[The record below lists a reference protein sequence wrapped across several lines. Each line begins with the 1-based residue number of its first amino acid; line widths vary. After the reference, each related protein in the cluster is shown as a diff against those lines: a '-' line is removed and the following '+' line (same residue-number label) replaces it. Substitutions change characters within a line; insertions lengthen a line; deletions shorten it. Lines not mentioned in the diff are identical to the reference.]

1 MTESAFWARLGLQRH
16 PFPPTPDAASYFFTA
31 HLQREYA
38 EVRHCI
44 EAGKGLVVV
53 TGEVGMGKTTLV
65 RRLLADLAASQVA
78 SALVFN
84 TFLQDGALL
93 AAILRDFGLDP
104 TGSID
109 GDLARLNEFLVTQA
123 RGGRPCLLVV
133 DDAQNLSESSLEL
146 IRLLSNL
153 ETGQTKLLQI
163 LLAGQPELMA
173 TLRRPTM
180 RQLYSR
186 IVKQCVLIGLK
197 PEEVSRYVEFRLTQ
211 AGGSG
216 RIELDRRAARALH
229 RTSRGNLRRLHLILD
244 RCLYGMVASGS
255 RRIDAALVRS
265 AVADLAEPGEAGRPG
280 LFRRRALFAGGL
292 AGMSTVALAAL
303 MWTQADRPQP
313 PLPAVAQPTAVSQM
327 TGPAQT
333 PAPEPIP
340 ASRPVAEKPS
350 ATAGR
355 ARCLEVLRARRTGQ
369 PLDIRM
375 RIMPAV
381 LADQPVMDDDV
392 CRFEEDGK
400 AWLAWVPA
408 DEGQG
413 PWEAG
418 VDDPRV
424 REVQRRLFERG
435 LLAQRDI
442 DGYLGPRTRAALRAF
457 QQIVGVSATGLPD
470 DFTLMLLRSFEIT
483 ASQDKR

>member
-1 MTESAFWARLGLQRH
+1 
-16 PFPPTPDAASYFFTA
+16 
-31 HLQREYA
+31 
-38 EVRHCI
+38 
-44 EAGKGLVVV
+44 
-53 TGEVGMGKTTLV
+53 
-65 RRLLADLAASQVA
+65 
-78 SALVFN
+78 
-84 TFLQDGALL
+84 
-93 AAILRDFGLDP
+93 
-104 TGSID
+104 
-109 GDLARLNEFLVTQA
+109 
-123 RGGRPCLLVV
+123 
-133 DDAQNLSESSLEL
+133 
-146 IRLLSNL
+146 
-153 ETGQTKLLQI
+153 
-163 LLAGQPELMA
+163 
-173 TLRRPTM
+173 
-180 RQLYSR
+180 
-186 IVKQCVLIGLK
+186 
-197 PEEVSRYVEFRLTQ
+197 
-211 AGGSG
+211 
-216 RIELDRRAARALH
+216 
-229 RTSRGNLRRLHLILD
+229 
-244 RCLYGMVASGS
+244 MVASGS